1 MVMVCGG
8 GILPAIQ
15 SFIAAHDI
23 LSSFWLVFGL
33 LGYLLV
39 YALVLSRP
47 NKKGAPEIL
56 VED

>member
-1 MVMVCGG
+1 MVCGG